1 MSSDA
6 PDASFWMPVLL
17 LLLPLGFS
25 RSKENLR
32 ASFLLGRR
40 AGDVVAGPS
49 GASEADMEFRRL
61 KESDRNNFLPA
72 RLVIFDEEASEGKLV
87 PATPPREFLR

>member
-1 MSSDA
+1 M
-6 PDASFWMPVLL
+6 VLL
-17 LLLPLGFS
+17 LLLLRLGFS

-32 ASFLLGRR
+32 PSFLLGRR

-49 GASEADMEFRRL
+49 GVSEADVEFRRL
-61 KESDRNNFLPA
+61 NERDRNNRLPA
-72 RLVIFDEEASEGKLV
+72 GLVIVDEEASEDKIV